1 MNTSIVISGRV
12 CNDCSFVTADVATVE
27 LGHPVDNIFGVNA
40 GHLAKAYIKMM
51 LEFNSSNKTL
61 VRIKEASKV
70 VNSCVPA
77 ATEKY
82 PKGTSP
88 IAKLIMASK
97 CPWWCSSLRFKEAH
111 GVYP

>member
-1 MNTSIVISGRV
+1 MNTSIVISGQV

-70 VNSCVPA
+70 VVSRQQQ
-77 ATEKY
+77 KY

-88 IAKLIMASK
+88 IAKLIIASK
-97 CPWWCSSLRFKEAH
+97 YPCWCK
-111 GVYP
+111 